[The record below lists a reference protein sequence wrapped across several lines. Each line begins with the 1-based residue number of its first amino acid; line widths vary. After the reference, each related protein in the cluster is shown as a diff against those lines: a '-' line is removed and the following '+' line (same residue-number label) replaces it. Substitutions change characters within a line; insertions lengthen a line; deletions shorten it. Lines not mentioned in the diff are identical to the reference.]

1 MQLNL
6 FEELPDQCQKF
17 DEESSRTCKVCDV
30 TKHIT
35 KFQLS
40 SYKKGDRP
48 TYKYTCQICS
58 YELQKERAVLKA
70 IHGPP
75 ASECACCGKQDKTK
89 LDHCHKTKK
98 FRGWLCDFCNRG
110 IGLLGDDINGLKMA
124 IKYLEKTNG

>member
-6 FEELPDQCQKF
+6 FGELPEQYTDV
-17 DEESSRTCKVCDV
+17 ENTRTCVVCD
-30 TKHIT
+30 TKKHIT
-35 KFQLS
+35 KFQIS

-48 TYKYTCQICS
+48 TYKYTCTKCS
-58 YELQKERAVLKA
+58 GELSKEREVLRR

-75 ASECACCGKQDKTK
+75 ANTCACCGKETQTK

-110 IGLLGDDINGLKMA
+110 IGLLGDNQDGLKMA
-124 IKYLEKTNG
+124 IKYLEKANGQS